1 MTILVVGSNLFFI
14 RKCKEDFCK
23 LLAEI
28 VLMLTLSVKTS
39 RDHPLPP
46 PSPLRSPVSSF
57 LLSCQIKF
65 DRHDLTGQVKPDG
78 TLVGSC
84 ILSWNGV
91 GVQVL
96 RNDYLLVVE
105 ED

>member
-1 MTILVVGSNLFFI
+1 
-14 RKCKEDFCK
+14 
-23 LLAEI
+23 
-28 VLMLTLSVKTS
+28 MLTLSVKAS
-39 RDHPLPP
+39 RDHPLPAEPHPP
-46 PSPLRSPVSSF
+46 PSPLRSLVSSF

-65 DRHDLTGQVKPDG
+65 GRHDLVGQVKPDG

-84 ILSWNGV
+84 NLNWNGV

-96 RNDYLLVVE
+96 RNEYLLVVQ